1 MAAGRPLKY
10 DAETFLELV
19 AGYFATR
26 GQIGAPTKAGLL
38 LHLGISRET
47 WREYKE
53 RDEFVDTIREAELKI
68 EDAWNQRLLGP
79 GATGPI
85 FYLKNAF
92 KDEYRDKQEID
103 HTTKGERIAGFN
115 FVSNGGTNPDNTANA

>member
-10 DAETFLELV
+10 DAETFLQTV

-38 LHLGISRET
+38 LYLGISRET

-53 RDEFVDTIREAELKI
+53 RPEFVDTIKEAELKI
-68 EDAWNQRLLGP
+68 EDAWNQQLLGP

-92 KDEYRDKQEID
+92 KEEYRDKQEVD
-103 HTTKGERIAGFN
+103 HTTQGKAITGFN
-115 FVSNGGTNPDNTANA
+115 FIPNGGTDTDNPANP